1 MSEHLTNTI
10 AALQERHQLPIEE
23 FRGEF
28 TVFVEPENIQTLLLE
43 LRDQYEFNICFD
55 VTAVDYYPKETP
67 RFHVI
72 YQLYSMPH
80 NVRLQVRTKLD
91 GNTPKLDSV
100 QGIFPVTNWKER
112 EVYDLFGIHFTGH
125 PDLRRIVMPEDWVGH
140 PLRKDYPLGYEEV
153 QFTFNFDEIMIHK
166 PQPKD

>member
-1 MSEHLTNTI
+1 
-10 AALQERHQLPIEE
+10 
-23 FRGEF
+23 
-28 TVFVEPENIQTLLLE
+28 
-43 LRDQYEFNICFD
+43 
-55 VTAVDYYPKETP
+55 
-67 RFHVI
+67 
-72 YQLYSMPH
+72 MPH

-153 QFTFNFDEIMIHK
+153 QFTFNFDEIMIRK